1 LDIRSGL
8 FSSHTE
14 EVRSVAGW
22 LLLTAAILTEVAATI
37 ALKMSDGFT
46 RLGPSVVV
54 VVGYLVSFTLL
65 AKLLTSGMPLAVV
78 YAVWSA
84 VGVALIAL
92 IGALWLGEHLT
103 WVQSAGLL
111 LVVAGVWAL
120 EAGGSHA

>member
-1 LDIRSGL
+1 M
-8 FSSHTE
+8 E
-14 EVRSVAGW
+14 GW

-54 VVGYLVSFTLL
+54 VVGYLVSLL

-92 IGALWLGEHLT
+92 IGVLWLGEHLT

-111 LVVAGVWAL
+111 LVVVGVWAL
-120 EAGGSHA
+120 EAGGTHA

>member
-1 LDIRSGL
+1 VG
-8 FSSHTE
+8 
-14 EVRSVAGW
+14 SVEGW

-37 ALKMSDGFT
+37 ALKMSDGFS

-92 IGALWLGEHLT
+92 IGVLWLGERLT

-111 LVVAGVWAL
+111 LVVVGVWAL